1 MTGAPTSA
9 HATPAG
15 PVAGALARVRAVLHA
30 VLGVPDYER
39 YVRHLRLH
47 HPTCEVPTRREFER
61 ERLAARYER
70 PGSRCC

>member
-1 MTGAPTSA
+1 MPC
-9 HATPAG
+9 PASL
-15 PVAGALARVRAVLHA
+15 PVPPPRPGLLARARRVLRA

-39 YVRHLRLH
+39 YLAHMRAH
-47 HPTCEVPTRREFER
+47 HPDAPVLDARAFER